1 MEKKY
6 IVALDQGTTSCRC
19 IVFDRDQN
27 IVSLAQKEFP
37 QIYPKAGWVEHNP
50 TDIYV
55 TQYSVMIEALTKM
68 NIHAGDIAGIGITNQ
83 RETTVLWD
91 RETGRPI
98 YNAIVWQCRRTSGL
112 VDDLLAQGYGDHIR
126 KTTGLVPD
134 AYFSATKI
142 KWILDYVEGARAR
155 AEEGKILFGTVDTWL
170 LWKLTGGAVHATDV
184 TNASRTML
192 YDIRKLVWDETLLR
206 ALDIPRAMLPRV
218 CSSSEVYGY
227 AALQG
232 VQVPVSGIAGD
243 QQAALFGQT
252 CFAPGEAKNTYG
264 TGCFLLMNTGH
275 VPCESKNG
283 LITTIAVGLGDE
295 VQYALEGSVFVGGAV
310 IQWLRDEMRFFTES
324 QDAEYYAQKVP
335 DTGGVYLVPAFTGLG
350 APYWDMYAR
359 GCIVGL
365 TRGTKREHIIRAAQE
380 SIAYQVAD
388 LAESMEK
395 DTGLPLSHLKAD
407 GGASRDRF
415 LMQFQADILNRPVR
429 RPVIRETTAL
439 GAAFLAGLAVGVWS
453 DREAIK
459 ALWVCDQEFTP
470 QMTDAQRQALLRDWH
485 RAVGRSRGWAE
496 E

>member
-1 MEKKY
+1 MGTY
-6 IVALDQGTTSCRC
+6 LLALDQGTTSSRAILFDCR
-19 IVFDRDQN
+19 QN
-27 IVSLAQKEFP
+27 IVAVAQKEFA
-37 QIYPKAGWVEHNP
+37 QQYPRQGWVEH
-50 TDIYV
+50 DAMEIWSSEYA
-55 TQYSVMIEALTKM
+55 VMMEVLAK
-68 NIHAGDIAGIGITNQ
+68 ADVPARDIAAIGITNQ

-142 KWILDYVEGARAR
+142 KWILDHVEGARAR

-252 CFAPGEAKNTYG
+252 CFTPGEAKNTYG

-295 VQYALEGSVFVGGAV
+295 VQYALEGSVFVGCAV

-470 QMTDAQRQALLRDWH
+470 QMADAQRQALLRDWH

>member
-1 MEKKY
+1 MGTY
-6 IVALDQGTTSCRC
+6 LLALDQGTTSSRAILFDCR
-19 IVFDRDQN
+19 QN
-27 IVSLAQKEFP
+27 IVAVAQKEFA
-37 QIYPKAGWVEHNP
+37 QQYPRQGWVEH
-50 TDIYV
+50 DAMEIWSSEYA
-55 TQYSVMIEALTKM
+55 VMMEVLAK
-68 NIHAGDIAGIGITNQ
+68 ADVPARDIAAIGITNQ

-142 KWILDYVEGARAR
+142 KWILDHVEGARAR

-252 CFAPGEAKNTYG
+252 CFTPGEAKNTYG

-470 QMTDAQRQALLRDWH
+470 QMADAQRQALLRDWH